1 MLTKSATIMLGII
14 QEHPVNAY
22 ELIKML
28 SKFQLKDWYEIADST
43 VYATIKSLEKK
54 GCIIG
59 KTQRDGNMPDKTV
72 YSLTAT
78 GEAALKDT
86 LKSFLSQF
94 EYDLVPFMIASFFI
108 EIVGIETAL
117 VCLQKRLSYL
127 EKNKTGILKQIENLQ
142 NDMNIPHYVIGN
154 VEHNLLVVETEI
166 IATKKMIDEKKVG
179 NCKK

>member
-1 MLTKSATIMLGII
+1 MLTKSATIMLGMI
-14 QEHPVNAY
+14 QENPVNAY

-54 GCIIG
+54 GYITG

-86 LKSFLSQF
+86 LKSFLSYF

-108 EIVGIETAL
+108 KIIGLENARI
-117 VCLQKRLSYL
+117 CLQKRLSYL
-127 EKNKTGILKQIENLQ
+127 EKNKSGLLLQIDNLQ
-142 NDMNIPHYVIGN
+142 NDTSIPHYVLGN

-166 IATKKMIDEKKVG
+166 IATKKLIDSHSVK
-179 NCKK
+179 